1 MLLIACHCFSRP
13 SSPALP
19 VSRAVRLCHG
29 RGPAE
34 TSVVT
39 VGAARGTPRTP
50 FFEGCSPSPF
60 APSLT
65 SAAAVDILGAEDDGA
80 GSASGKRCTSKGKG
94 GTGGGGGSGGSGGAA
109 VELVEE
115 VEVVAVVGVV
125 AGVGALVAAVVAA
138 VGVAV
143 MAEVGVVAVGLEL
156 LSVERGASGG
166 SGSCPYVIHTGNRA
180 GQTYGKPHTQQCYFS
195 RLDDAWRA
203 EFGDEAERSH
213 WAELLRSRVAIFD
226 LDYDA
231 ILAAMYALSI
241 SAEGD
246 CYLCVLPDLGI
257 EAAALGAGESALP
270 GTAPAEALHTFTL
283 DSGASRCF
291 FRDSTTLTPLC
302 APVLVRLADPSG
314 GPVLARSS
322 TVLPCPAVLSGSL
335 SCLHLS
341 SFSMNMVS
349 TAAPQ
354 DAMVT
359 TTTLGGQRVSICTC
373 TRTGRHLAT
382 FTHRLGSIL
391 YTLATEP
398 PQVAAS
404 AQESASGPVAPP
416 CLCRL
421 LSHQTLMWHHRLG
434 HPSLPRPRSM
444 HSRLLVS
451 CLPRSLPPLPPSPAL
466 PCLPYVEG
474 RQCAVPHS
482 SLFPPTFSPLQTLRM
497 DVWGPARV
505 SGQGCERYFLLVVDD
520 YTRYTMIF
528 PLRSKGE
535 VLDVLIP
542 WIHIVHLQL
551 CERFRADL
559 PVLRVHSDR
568 GAAQQLNLW
577 PRVTLP
583 ETSPTLRWTG
593 KVGDASV
600 FRVWGSRAFVCDSS
614 ADKLSA
620 HAIPC
625 VFLGFP
631 PDAPSWQFYYPTLRR
646 VLPSQDIMFDESVPF
661 YRLVPYRSA
670 PPPPPL
676 LFHAPGP
683 PLLSTGAARGAA
695 SRGAATGGAEPGSV
709 EPGGAESEDAG
720 SGGAE
725 PGGAELGGAEPV
737 GVEFWGA
744 ELEGVEPGGA
754 ESGGAEPRGTAS
766 FGGPTGALPRL
777 SPWPEPLSPKQLRE
791 WFTQRTRLRSRA
803 TGAGDSATGDTTA
816 GGAGVS
822 AGAGGTEGT
831 AAAGP
836 GGARTKGTGAVGP
849 GAGAVGAGAKGTGAG
864 GAGAGELE
872 LLTLELEVL
881 ELRVLCLV
889 VQVLKALCGRER
901 TSFPSF
907 SRLLVSCLLLAFLL
921 PYCVHR
927 LTSRSRCY
935 SQPHH
940 CLLLL
945 LTLSSQPIVSRL
957 LATVVTNPSL
967 ESTAASALVAELVD
981 FATACHLD
989 YTTAI
994 IAESESASPPFI
1006 VGEYALGTDVL
1017 EDWQEDFECHAA
1029 VVPCFASMLLP
1040 PEEDPDAPD
1049 NPTPRF
1055 YEEAITVPPSGA
1067 NIVDGM
1073 WIFRGIDYFHNF
1085 SPTPKMTTLQ
1095 VLLHVAAQRDYEL
1108 HSLDFSTA
1116 FLQSSLYELMWLRRS
1131 SSFTGSFPA
1140 GTQWSLRRP
1149 VYGLRQMPREWHNT
1163 LRTTLASLGFPSS
1176 TADPSLFLRTDMTLP
1191 PFYVL
1196 VYIDDRIFVTAD
1208 TEALTLVKSEL
1219 WKRHTCT
1226 DLEPSGPYP
1235 ELVGCL
1241 MYLMTCTR
1249 PDLAHPLSLLARYM
1263 APGRLWDP
1271 AKRVLR
1277 YLCGMLGMGLVLGGR
1292 GLLVLTG
1299 HADASWVDDSA
1310 MQRSSQG
1317 YTVSLGSDSV
1327 SWRSSRSSSVLSSS
1341 CEVEIYEGAMAA
1353 QELRWL
1359 TYLRTNLGE
1368 QPRSPPVLYV
1378 DNKAMITLCQE
1389 HRLEHRTKH
1398 IALRYFLAR
1407 ELQQRGQLRLVYVA
1421 TRANTAD
1428 IFTKAL
1434 LRSDHQRFSTVLG
1447 LVPTLPHLLAA

>member
-1 MLLIACHCFSRP
+1 MVEDLDVLA
-13 SSPALP
+13 
-19 VSRAVRLCHG
+19 
-29 RGPAE
+29 AE

-156 LSVERGASGG
+156 LSVEVMAVAKGSSSSSVGARPR
-166 SGSCPYVIHTGNRA
+166 CPSSF
-180 GQTYGKPHTQQCYFS
+180 TYGKPHTQQCYFS

-542 WIHIVHLQL
+542 WIHI
-551 CERFRADL
+551 
-559 PVLRVHSDR
+559 
-568 GAAQQLNLW
+568 LNLW

-849 GAGAVGAGAKGTGAG
+849 AKGTGAG

-945 LTLSSQPIVSRL
+945 LTLSRLAVLQSNVCLRHPIVSRL

-1055 YEEAITVPPSGA
+1055 YEEAITGPYSSQWETA
-1067 NIVDGM
+1067 MD
-1073 WIFRGIDYFHNF
+1073 
-1085 SPTPKMTTLQ
+1085 
-1095 VLLHVAAQRDYEL
+1095 AQMA
-1108 HSLDFSTA
+1108 S
-1116 FLQSSLYELMWLRRS
+1116 W
-1131 SSFTGSFPA
+1131 
-1140 GTQWSLRRP
+1140 
-1149 VYGLRQMPREWHNT
+1149 
-1163 LRTTLASLGFPSS
+1163 TTLASLGFPSS

-1226 DLEPSGPYP
+1226 DLGP
-1235 ELVGCL
+1235 LVL
-1241 MYLMTCTR
+1241 Q
-1249 PDLAHPLSLLARYM
+1249 LSVLLAAAHSFVYRPI
-1263 APGRLWDP
+1263 ALSSIFGQVRRAEWLWDP